1 LKLIP
6 FSITYLGKI
15 FQIYLASIAKILH
28 SSTFTANLSISTYVS
43 QSELYDPLTIFS
55 IKPGWQ
61 TAHDSEKA
69 ATQNSYGLHVQPA
82 AG

>member
-1 LKLIP
+1 
-6 FSITYLGKI
+6 LGNSFK
-15 FQIYLASIAKILH
+15 IYLASISKLLH
-28 SSTFTANLSISTYVS
+28 SSTCTANHSISTYVT
-43 QSELYDPLTIFS
+43 QSELYDPLTILS

-69 ATQNSYGLHVQPA
+69 ATQNSYGLHVQSA